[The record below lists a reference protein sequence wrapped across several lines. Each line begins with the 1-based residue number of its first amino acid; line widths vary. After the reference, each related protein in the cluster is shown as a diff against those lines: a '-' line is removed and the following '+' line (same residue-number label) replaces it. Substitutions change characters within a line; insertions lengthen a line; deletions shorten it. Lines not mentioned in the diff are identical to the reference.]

1 MSAAAE
7 RFERRVLLSEA
18 QRSEVARGAFVRV
31 ELGAKVAIGEVEAR
45 SAVVG
50 RAGGAWRA
58 YANVCRH
65 HAVPL
70 DFGMDTVMAD
80 DGRHLLCHQHGAL
93 YRPADGACVGGP
105 CVGASLVAMEI
116 QEDGEAIVLRA

>member
-1 MSAAAE
+1 MSLRVILTAE
-7 RFERRVLLSEA
+7 QRRDVS
-18 QRSEVARGAFVRV
+18 RGAFVRV
-31 ELGAKVAIGEVEAR
+31 ELGEKVKVGEVEAR
-45 SAVVG
+45 SAIVG

-80 DGRHLLCHQHGAL
+80 DGRHLLCHQHGAI
-93 YRPADGACVGGP
+93 YRPIDGACVSGP
-105 CVGASLVAMEI
+105 CAGMALEPMKI
-116 QEDGEAIVLRA
+116 DEDGDALVLRA

>member
-1 MSAAAE
+1 MSGFELRVVLSAE
-7 RFERRVLLSEA
+7 ERREI
-18 QRSEVARGAFVRV
+18 ARGAFVRV
-31 ELGAKVAIGEVEAR
+31 PLGAKITVGVVEAR

-50 RAGGAWRA
+50 KAAGAWRA

-105 CVGASLVAMEI
+105 CAGMALEPMQIE
-116 QEDGEAIVLRA
+116 EDGDALVLRA